1 MLCTEIKEHLL
12 DYLDS
17 ELPATLQQEVE
28 QHLRGCLDCRSEL
41 ESYRTTALLLQL
53 RAVPEP
59 PAEYWEQTW
68 DRIHARAQARVLPL
82 RAEADQPAPVWQ
94 RLVQVTWRPLLIA
107 AASLL
112 IVALGLT
119 ALQQFNRDHQP
130 PELWSEQHLAPVR
143 EFKIQPVSHAVY
155 DEDMPAELRRQIELM
170 SISRG
175 TMGSVDPISK
185 SAMMVTLE
193 GTRR

>member
-12 DYLDS
+12 DYLDN
-17 ELPATLQQEVE
+17 ELPATLHQEVE
-28 QHLRGCLDCRSEL
+28 QHLRACLDCRGEL
-41 ESYRTTALLLQL
+41 ESFRTTALLLQL

-59 PAEYWEQTW
+59 PSEYWEQTW
-68 DRIHARAQARVLPL
+68 DRIRARTLARVLPL

-94 RLVQVTWRPLLIA
+94 RLVQVTWRPLLVA
-107 AASLL
+107 AATLL

-119 ALQQFNRDHQP
+119 AWQQFNRDPQP
-130 PELWSEQHLAPVR
+130 PALWSKQHLTPSR
-143 EFKIQPVSHAVY
+143 QFKIQPVNHAVY

>member
-12 DYLDS
+12 DYLDG

-28 QHLRGCLDCRSEL
+28 QHLRACLDCRSEL
-41 ESYRTTALLLQL
+41 ESFRTTALLLQL

-68 DRIHARAQARVLPL
+68 DKIRVRTQARVLPL
-82 RAEADQPAPVWQ
+82 RAEAHQPAPVWL
-94 RLVQVTWRPLLIA
+94 RLVQVTWRPLLVA

-143 EFKIQPVSHAVY
+143 DFKIQPVSHAVY

-193 GTRR
+193 GTR

>member
-1 MLCTEIKEHLL
+1 MLCPEIKEHLL

-68 DRIHARAQARVLPL
+68 RKIRARAQARVLPL
-82 RAEADQPAPVWQ
+82 RAQTDLPAPMWR
-94 RLVQVTWRPLLIA
+94 RLLQTTWRPLLVA

-112 IVALGLT
+112 ILALGQM

-130 PELWSEQHLAPVR
+130 PALWSEQPLAPTR
-143 EFKIQPVSHAVY
+143 EFKIHPASHAVY
-155 DEDMPAELRRQIELM
+155 DEDMPAELRRQIELI